1 MVITVIIA
9 IASFLIAG
17 ITFLIQYYAKER
29 ELFTSCAKSLY
40 SDKLVEQIT
49 AAIMLRDYV
58 GDFMYA
64 SKTKNVLVA
73 LLRTSIPV
81 ALQKVVAD
89 VFSYAKSLTG
99 QDMQHINMLGALIKP
114 KSCVQ
119 YQLTND
125 EKYKNIRL
133 PMEQVD
139 CYHAI
144 IKDCSLNFI
153 NAQKAVFYC
162 ANLSGTVFHNCLLDS
177 ATFKGANVR
186 GVRFDKDCVLE
197 GANFQDAEGLEQ
209 ATWNKRP
216 ILDFLDANGIFH
228 AHKGPNAGTYVPR
241 KADTKIFISKL
252 GVMDLKQKMQYDNII
267 NIIENLQIASSTVC
281 INRDEYPIVSQLS
294 DIEARMDP
302 CDGCVIF
309 ACEYMQIADGC
320 LHKDIDSVD
329 RKPLSNVSLVS
340 PWLHI
345 EAAIANSKNM
355 PCLIIYDKN
364 LFRDGMFD
372 PKVITSDRRL
382 YAIEYSDAL
391 QADNTVL
398 QEWRNSVREY
408 YMSHN

>member
-1 MVITVIIA
+1 M
-9 IASFLIAG
+9 
-17 ITFLIQYYAKER
+17 
-29 ELFTSCAKSLY
+29 
-40 SDKLVEQIT
+40 
-49 AAIMLRDYV
+49 
-58 GDFMYA
+58 
-64 SKTKNVLVA
+64 
-73 LLRTSIPV
+73 
-81 ALQKVVAD
+81 
-89 VFSYAKSLTG
+89 
-99 QDMQHINMLGALIKP
+99 
-114 KSCVQ
+114 
-119 YQLTND
+119 
-125 EKYKNIRL
+125 
-133 PMEQVD
+133 
-139 CYHAI
+139 
-144 IKDCSLNFI
+144 
-153 NAQKAVFYC
+153 
-162 ANLSGTVFHNCLLDS
+162 LDS
-177 ATFKGANVR
+177 ATFKGANLK

-209 ATWNKRP
+209 AKWDGRP
-216 ILDFLDANGIFH
+216 ILDFLDTNGIFH
-228 AHKGPNAGTYVPR
+228 AHKGPNAGTYIPR

-252 GVMDLKQKMQYDNII
+252 GVMDLKQKMQYDNIVS
-267 NIIENLQIASSTVC
+267 IIENLQIASSTVC

-294 DIEARMDP
+294 DIEARMEP

-309 ACEYMQIADGC
+309 ACEYMQITDGC
-320 LHKDIDSVD
+320 LHKDMDSMD